1 MENKNNEKE
10 DLGDDIRIRFLR
22 NRIIFYIIII
32 ILNIFSWYYAS
43 CFVAVY
49 KKTQKHIFFDFLYG
63 IPMNIGS
70 CLLICLINLIIRILI
85 IKGNYNCLKKY
96 FFKIINH
103 WIFSFIIE
111 LLIQLI
117 IIVIKLYLK
126 I

>member
-10 DLGDDIRIRFLR
+10 DLGEMFLR

-43 CFVAVY
+43 CFAAVY

-85 IKGNYNCLKKY
+85 INGNYNCFKKY
-96 FFKIINH
+96 FFKIINYR
-103 WIFSFIIE
+103 IISFIIE

-117 IIVIKLYLK
+117 IIGITLYLTDK
-126 I
+126 KE